1 MKLHLNVFLGL
12 VLLCASCSK
21 QESNESEAAENTP
34 ASTSADG
41 FSAEENSKSESAE
54 THPSKPEMAVAP
66 TARLLVY
73 HAEVRV
79 KTDNLRQASARLD
92 SLVQKGGF
100 VSAATENRENG
111 QWRTDMTIRVEPAR
125 FQALLATICKLGIV
139 EEKKLNTDDVTAEH
153 ADIAARLRTKRAVE
167 ARYVG
172 LLANAKSIKEVL
184 QVEEKIS
191 EVREEIE
198 ATESRLKALNDAVAY
213 STITV
218 SLYQPIAETIPDAPV
233 VSWSSRVVEAFYG
246 GWQLF
251 ASLLVGLVTIW
262 PLWVFG
268 SIGFWLWQR
277 RKAWLNG

>member
-1 MKLHLNVFLGL
+1 M
-12 VLLCASCSK
+12 LCASCSK
-21 QESNESEAAENTP
+21 QDSNESGVAEDTTI
-34 ASTSADG
+34 ASSSADG
-41 FSAEENSKSESAE
+41 FSAGENSKSESAE
-54 THPSKPEMAVAP
+54 AP
-66 TARLLVY
+66 TAKPISAVTPKARLLIY

-79 KTDNLRQASARLD
+79 KTDNLPHASARLD
-92 SLVQKGGF
+92 SLVQTGGF

-125 FQALLATICKLGIV
+125 FQALLAAISGLGTV
-139 EEKKLNTDDVTAEH
+139 EVKKLNTDDVTAEH

-172 LLANAKSIKEVL
+172 LLATAKSIKEVL

-218 SLYQPIAETIPDAPV
+218 SLYQPIAETMPDAPV
-233 VSWSSRVVEAFYG
+233 VSWSSRVVEAFYS
-246 GWQLF
+246 GWQLL
-251 ASLLVGLVTIW
+251 ASLLVGLITIW
-262 PLWVFG
+262 PIWVFG
-268 SIGFWLWQR
+268 SIGFWLWHR
-277 RKAWLNG
+277 RKGWLNG